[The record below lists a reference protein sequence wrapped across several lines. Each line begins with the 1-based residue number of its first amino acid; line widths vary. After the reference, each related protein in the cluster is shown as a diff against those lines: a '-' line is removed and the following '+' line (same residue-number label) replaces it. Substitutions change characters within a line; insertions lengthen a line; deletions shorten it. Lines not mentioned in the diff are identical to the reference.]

1 MAKEFYN
8 DLIKYVSAADT
19 ANANS
24 LLMKEVGK
32 SLAKNKSNFV
42 ELLTSTGVPAN
53 DSMSDVELIDAFVN
67 NIATNKSLKISTAYM
82 INKSNAF
89 LNADGVEQVSDK
101 GVKVSYK
108 VMNDFFDNADNNE
121 DYENA
126 EGEEKSNFI
135 PIGMIARKAKRFL
148 KRDNAKEDV
157 KDGVAEAKKIEADIK
172 QKELESKAKTKK
184 ILIISG
190 VSLLGLAIIGLVIYK
205 LKNK

>member
-8 DLIKYVSAADT
+8 DLIKYVSLADT

-89 LNADGVEQVSDK
+89 LSADGLEQVSDK

-108 VMNDFFDNADNNE
+108 VMNDFFDNSDNTE
-121 DYENA
+121 EYQNA

-148 KRDNAKEDV
+148 KKDKAREDV
-157 KDGVAEAKKIEADIK
+157 KDGVAEQKKAEASIK

-190 VSLLGLAIIGLVIYK
+190 ASLLGLAIIGLLVYK
-205 LKNK
+205 LKK

>member
-8 DLIKYVSAADT
+8 DLIKYVSSADT

-24 LLMKEVGK
+24 LLMREVGK

-89 LNADGVEQVSDK
+89 LSADGLEQVSDK

-108 VMNDFFDNADNNE
+108 VMNDFFDNSDNTE
-121 DYENA
+121 EYQNA

-135 PIGMIARKAKRFL
+135 PIGMISRKAKRFL
-148 KRDNAKEDV
+148 KKDKAREDV
-157 KDGVAEAKKIEADIK
+157 KDGVAEQKKAEAAIK

-190 VSLLGLAIIGLVIYK
+190 ASLLGLAIIGLLVYK
-205 LKNK
+205 LKK